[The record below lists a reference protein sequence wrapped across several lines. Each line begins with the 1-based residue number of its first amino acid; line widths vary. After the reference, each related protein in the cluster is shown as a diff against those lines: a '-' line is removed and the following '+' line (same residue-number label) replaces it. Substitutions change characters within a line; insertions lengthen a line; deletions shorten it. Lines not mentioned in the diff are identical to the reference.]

1 MRRAAFALGLLLLL
15 TGCKREGTAE
25 SAEAEALDYVRIV
38 AIAASNVYTES
49 GQSIAPTPCTHPMF
63 NMKKTSKFLR
73 LGRCTVRFESDQSYV
88 VAALFN
94 DDLAVVSDEN
104 GTRRVQGSELPEV
117 R

>member
-49 GQSIAPTPCTHPMF
+49 GHSIAPTPCTHPMF
-63 NMKKTSKFLR
+63 NMKKTSKFLKLR
-73 LGRCTVRFESDQSYV
+73 RCTVTYTSDQNYRVS
-88 VAALFN
+88 ALFN
-94 DDLAVVSDEN
+94 DSIAIVSTPEGTWRVKVSD
-104 GTRRVQGSELPEV
+104 LPKDQ
-117 R
+117 